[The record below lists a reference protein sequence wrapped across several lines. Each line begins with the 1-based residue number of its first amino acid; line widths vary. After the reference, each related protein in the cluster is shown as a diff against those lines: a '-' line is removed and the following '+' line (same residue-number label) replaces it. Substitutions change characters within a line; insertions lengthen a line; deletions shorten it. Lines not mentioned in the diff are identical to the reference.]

1 MAESAYATD
10 LISVGSDTVDRLS
23 NKEDISFSR
32 KDIDFAGKIVQVLE
46 ADDLDI
52 WIDWKI

>member
-1 MAESAYATD
+1 MAESADATD

-23 NKEDISFSR
+23 NQEDISFSR